1 MIRVKTILLALALG
15 LGLLAA
21 GLLWRASL
29 YIGAPEQTQQTGAA
43 GIGGPFT
50 LIDQDGQ
57 ERTNRNF
64 LGRFALVYFGYTYC
78 PDVCPTTLQEMAD
91 ALGKLGPKAERVV
104 PLFITIDPARDTP
117 AVLKKYL
124 AAFGPRFVGL
134 TGTPDA
140 IAQAAHAYRVYYA
153 KQQIPGGYALDHSSV
168 LYLIGPDGKFVTFY
182 DGDQKADAIAKDIDR
197 RL

>member
-1 MIRVKTILLALALG
+1 MIRVQTILLAVALG
-15 LGLLAA
+15 LGLVAA

-29 YIGAPEQTQQTGAA
+29 YMGAPEQTQQSGAA
-43 GIGGPFT
+43 QIGGPFA
-50 LIDQDGQ
+50 LVDQDSHT
-57 ERTNRNF
+57 RTDRDF
-64 LGRFALVYFGYTYC
+64 LGRYALIYFGYTYC
-78 PDVCPTTLQEMAD
+78 PDVCPTTLQQMAD

-117 AVLKKYL
+117 TVLKKYL

-140 IAQAAHAYRVYYA
+140 IAKAARAYRVYYA
-153 KQQIPGGYALDHSSV
+153 RQQIAGGYAVNHSST

-182 DGDQKADAIAKDIDR
+182 DGDQKADAIAKDIAG